1 MWVWTV
7 LDAALKKYH
16 SKTVNHIEAIPSY
29 HRVLL
34 SLFFCFFFQTGLS
47 GKKLMQNL
55 SRSPFLI

>member
-1 MWVWTV
+1 MWTV

-34 SLFFCFFFQTGLS
+34 SLFFVFLFFFFKQG
-47 GKKLMQNL
+47 
-55 SRSPFLI
+55 SREKN